1 MNNSFRGYQI
11 HNYQYYLPQNVLL
24 SNENEKITVGM
35 IKEALDYML
44 EKIAKKNP
52 IIKKYNNAYKTL
64 KSLKQ
69 KYSNQTPV
77 KVSKEEI
84 KDALDVI
91 TEIKNENLNDEQKDY
106 NDKICMYCKLLIDFW
121 NLG

>member
-1 MNNSFRGYQI
+1 
-11 HNYQYYLPQNVLL
+11 
-24 SNENEKITVGM
+24 M
-35 IKEALDYML
+35 IKDALDYML